1 MELIINFKLWAKK
14 NHAIALFLHLKKRFV
29 MPANLN
35 ALIRYKTINSCL
47 FGGKRRWS
55 VDELRERCSEALAED
70 RGRYAGVS
78 ERTIRDD
85 IRVMR
90 SDILG
95 FNAPIKQEGG
105 LYFYSDPGYSILSIR
120 ITDAGLAEQ
129 ILVLLQKLRGKVN
142 HPEMEIIME
151 KLSGLIGRK
160 YEPESGLSVRNQVN
174 DEAIKVKAQV
184 IKEELNADEWLSAK
198 MESRC
203 TVGSRPFRFRL
214 RKAAVS
220 PLIPP
225 NELVWAEI
233 MAAAI
238 V

>member
-1 MELIINFKLWAKK
+1 
-14 NHAIALFLHLKKRFV
+14 

-120 ITDAGLAEQ
+120 ITDAGLAKQ

-151 KLSGLIGRK
+151 KLSMLIGR
-160 YEPESGLSVRNQVN
+160 EPETEEVFKATYENREALILPDEIHATDVEDHYDKKIACRRFTGLKSFR
-174 DEAIKVKAQV
+174 
-184 IKEELNADEWLSAK
+184 S
-198 MESRC
+198 S
-203 TVGSRPFRFRL
+203 RFRL
-214 RKAAVS
+214 LMNDLLWGEI
-220 PLIPP
+220 LIRF
-225 NELVWAEI
+225 AKK
-233 MAAAI
+233 
-238 V
+238 

>member
-1 MELIINFKLWAKK
+1 
-14 NHAIALFLHLKKRFV
+14 

-55 VDELRERCSEALAED
+55 IDELRERCSEALAED

-95 FNAPIKQEGG
+95 FSAPIKQEGG
-105 LYFYSDPGYSILSIR
+105 FYFYSDPGYSILSLR

-151 KLSGLIGRK
+151 KLSRLIGRR

-184 IKEELNADEWLSAK
+184 IKEELSADEWLSVDT
-198 MESRC
+198 EVRC
-203 TVGSRPFRFRL
+203 SLERKPFRIRL
-214 RKAAVS
+214 RKAVVP
-220 PLIPP
+220 PLISPP
-225 NELVWAEI
+225 ELVWAEI

-238 V
+238 I

>member
-1 MELIINFKLWAKK
+1 
-14 NHAIALFLHLKKRFV
+14 

-129 ILVLLQKLRGKVN
+129 ILGLLMKVRDEVS

-151 KLSGLIGRK
+151 KLSGLIGREYSPSIVIKGKVDLSEKDVLSDEIQTTEEHMK
-160 YEPESGLSVRNQVN
+160 YNLRLPPWKARAITGPRPLRSRSSLSGLM
-174 DEAIKVKAQV
+174 
-184 IKEELNADEWLSAK
+184 W
-198 MESRC
+198 
-203 TVGSRPFRFRL
+203 GSIL
-214 RKAAVS
+214 
-220 PLIPP
+220 
-225 NELVWAEI
+225 
-233 MAAAI
+233 AAI
-238 V
+238 VSGRRS

>member
-1 MELIINFKLWAKK
+1 
-14 NHAIALFLHLKKRFV
+14 

-70 RGRYAGVS
+70 RGRYSGVS

-105 LYFYSDPGYSILSIR
+105 LYFYSDPEYSILSIR

-184 IKEELNADEWLSAK
+184 IKEESNADDWLSAD
-198 MESRC
+198 MEENRC
-203 TVGSRPFRFRL
+203 RVESRPFRIRL
-214 RKAAVS
+214 QKAAVP

-225 NELVWAEI
+225 YELVWAEI
-233 MAAAI
+233 MAAAS